1 MYREIISP
9 QCVLSVYFTIL
20 LIPLRKFSFTF
31 AAITGGSETESVR
44 VLGTLQLVNLGE
56 DEATKPLKVF
66 LDAFR
71 SSSNN
76 NPYLPLSSSPQL

>member
-20 LIPLRKFSFTF
+20 LIPIRKFSFTF
-31 AAITGGSETESVR
+31 AAITGGSET